1 MIIYSTALHST
12 TSSTTTDPPT
22 KKTKESTALDF
33 AADTLRTRY
42 LGKPS
47 HAKTDWP
54 KHCVFNYVQ
63 LALIEKEDVTLR
75 DHHIDDLTQLTLQGG
90 VDKIMKKKK
99 PINNLREIFHYNNE
113 PIPRLILIMGAPG
126 KY

>member
-1 MIIYSTALHST
+1 M
-12 TSSTTTDPPT
+12 TSDPPT
-22 KKTKESTALDF
+22 KKKKESTALDV

-63 LALIEKEDVTLR
+63 LALIEKEDVTLC

-99 PINNLREIFHYNNE
+99 PINDLREIFHYNNE